1 MSNDSL
7 KNIIGVAL
15 GVCLV
20 CSILVSTAAVA
31 LKPRQVANQTLEKRK
46 NVLIAGD
53 LMKKGEKVDVEKIFS
68 GQIQPVLIQLETGER
83 LPDDKMTGELA
94 PEKFDVK
101 KISKDPDTS
110 RKVPEEQQKAGI
122 KRVPINMMIYFVKE
136 GNGYKK
142 IIFPVHGSGLWSVM
156 YGFLALDK
164 DLKTVSGFTIYEHG
178 ETPGLGGEVENP
190 RWQASWKGKIAF
202 DDEGNFKLNVLTK
215 GQASPGSND
224 QIDALSGATLTSQ
237 GMRGLIDFWFGP
249 EGYAPFLE
257 KLRIQR
263 GGQNE

>member
-20 CSILVSTAAVA
+20 CSILVSTAAVG
-31 LKPRQVANQTLEKRK
+31 LKPRQVANETLEKRK

-53 LMKKGEKVDVEKIFS
+53 LMKKGEKVDIEAIFS
-68 GQIQPVLIQLETGER
+68 EKIQPVLINLETGQQ
-83 LPDDKMTGELA
+83 LPEEKMTGKLS
-94 PEKFDVK
+94 PGKFDVK

-110 RKVPEEQQKAGI
+110 RRTPAKEEKAGI
-122 KRVPINMMIYFVKE
+122 KRVPIDMMIYFLKE
-136 GNGYKK
+136 GDGYSK
-142 IIFPVHGSGLWSVM
+142 IIFPVHGSGLWSVI

-164 DLKTVSGFTIYEHG
+164 DLKTVRGFTVYEHG

-202 DDEGNFKLNVLTK
+202 DDEGKYKLNVRAK
-215 GQASPGSND
+215 GLASPGSTD
-224 QIDALSGATLTSQ
+224 EIDGLSGATLTSQ
-237 GMRGLIDFWFGP
+237 GMKDLIDFWFGP
-249 EGYAPFLE
+249 AGYGPFLDR
-257 KLRIQR
+257 LRKEQ
-263 GGQNE
+263 GGRQ

>member
-31 LKPRQVANQTLEKRK
+31 LKPRQVANETLEKRK

-53 LMKKGEKVDVEKIFS
+53 LMKKGEKVDIDAIFAEK
-68 GQIQPVLIQLETGER
+68 IQPVLINLETGQQ
-83 LPDDKMTGELA
+83 LPKEKMTGKLA

-110 RKVPEEQQKAGI
+110 RRTTAEEEKAGI
-122 KRVPINMMIYFVKE
+122 KRVPINMMIYRVKE
-136 GNGYKK
+136 GNGYSK

-164 DLKTVSGFTIYEHG
+164 DLKTVKGFTIYEHG

-202 DDEGNFKLNVLTK
+202 DDEGKYKLNVRAK
-215 GQASPGSND
+215 GLAVPGSTD
-224 QIDALSGATLTSQ
+224 EIDGLSGATLTSQ
-237 GMRGLIDFWFGP
+237 GMKDLFDFWFGP
-249 EGYAPFLE
+249 AGYGPFLD
-257 KLRIQR
+257 KLRKEQ
-263 GGQNE
+263 GGRQ

>member
-31 LKPRQVANQTLEKRK
+31 LKPRQVANQTLERRK

-53 LMKKGEKVDVEKIFS
+53 LMKKGEKVDVDAIFS
-68 GQIQPVLIQLETGER
+68 EKIQPVLIQLETGEQ
-83 LPDDKMTGELA
+83 LPKEKMTGKLA
-94 PEKFDVK
+94 PENFDVK
-101 KISKDPDTS
+101 RISKDPDTS
-110 RKVPEEQQKAGI
+110 RRTPAEEEKAGI
-122 KRVPINMMIYFVKE
+122 KRVPINMLVYFVKE
-136 GNGYKK
+136 GNGYAKV
-142 IIFPVHGSGLWSVM
+142 IFPVHGSGLWSVI

-164 DLKTVSGFTIYEHG
+164 DLKAVKGFTVYEHG

-202 DDEGNFKLNVLTK
+202 DENGKYKLNVLAK
-215 GQASPGSND
+215 GNVSPGSDNE
-224 QIDALSGATLTSQ
+224 IDGLSGATLTSR
-237 GMRGLIDFWFGP
+237 GMKDLMEFWFGP
-249 EGYAPFLE
+249 AGYGPFLE
-257 KLRIQR
+257 KLKQQ
-263 GGQNE
+263 GGPQ

>member
-31 LKPRQVANQTLEKRK
+31 LKPRQVANEILEKRK

-53 LMKKGEKVDVEKIFS
+53 LMKKGEKVDIDAIFAEK
-68 GQIQPVLIQLETGER
+68 IQPVLIRLENGEK
-83 LPDDKMTGELA
+83 LPKEKMTGKLS

-101 KISKDPDTS
+101 KISKDPDTGRRTS
-110 RKVPEEQQKAGI
+110 ADEEKAGI
-122 KRVPINMMIYFVKE
+122 KRVPVNMMIYFLKE
-136 GNGYKK
+136 GDGYSR

-164 DLKTVSGFTIYEHG
+164 DLKTVRGFTVYKHG

-202 DDEGNFKLNVLTK
+202 DDEGKYKLNVRAK
-215 GQASPGSND
+215 GLARPGSTD
-224 QIDALSGATLTSQ
+224 EIDGLSGATLTSQ
-237 GMRGLIDFWFGP
+237 GMKDLMEFWFGP
-249 EGYAPFLE
+249 AGYAPFLDR
-257 KLRIQR
+257 LRNEQ
-263 GGQNE
+263 GGRQ

>member
-31 LKPRQVANQTLEKRK
+31 LKPRQVANQILERRI
-46 NVLIAGD
+46 NVLIAGE
-53 LMKKGEKVDVEKIFS
+53 LMKKGEKVDVDAIFS
-68 GQIQPVLIQLETGER
+68 EKIQPVLIQLENGEQ
-83 LPDDKMTGELA
+83 LPKEKMTGKLA

-110 RKVPEEQQKAGI
+110 RKVTTEKVKAGI
-122 KRVPINMMIYFVKE
+122 KRVPINMMIYYVKE
-136 GNGYKK
+136 GNGYSK

-156 YGFLALDK
+156 YGFLALDR
-164 DLKTVSGFTIYEHG
+164 DLKIIRGFTVYEHG

-190 RWQASWKGKIAF
+190 RWQTSWKGKIAF
-202 DDEGNFKLNVLTK
+202 DDEGKYKLNVLAK
-215 GQASPGSND
+215 GQASPGSTD
-224 QIDALSGATLTSQ
+224 EIDGLSGATLTSQ
-237 GMRGLIDFWFGP
+237 GMKDLMDFWFGP
-249 EGYAPFLE
+249 AGYAPFLD
-257 KLRIQR
+257 KLRKQQ
-263 GGQNE
+263 GGRQ

>member
-20 CSILVSTAAVA
+20 CSILVSTAAVV
-31 LKPRQVANQTLEKRK
+31 LKPRQVANETLEKRK

-53 LMKKGEKVDVEKIFS
+53 LMKKGEKVDIEAIFS
-68 GQIQPVLIQLETGER
+68 EKIQPVLINLETGQQ
-83 LPDDKMTGELA
+83 LPKEKMTGNLS
-94 PEKFDVK
+94 PKKLDVK

-110 RKVPEEQQKAGI
+110 RRTRAEEVKAGI
-122 KRVPINMMIYFVKE
+122 KRVPIDMIIYFLKD
-136 GNGYKK
+136 GDGYSK
-142 IIFPVHGSGLWSVM
+142 IIFPVYGSGLWSVL

-164 DLKTVSGFTIYEHG
+164 DLKTVRGFTIYEHG

-202 DDEGNFKLNVLTK
+202 DDEGNYKLNVLTK
-215 GQASPGSND
+215 GHAGPGSND
-224 QIDALSGATLTSQ
+224 EIDALSGATLTSQ
-237 GMRGLIDFWFGP
+237 GLKGLIDFWFGP
-249 EGYAPFLE
+249 AGYGPFLDT
-257 KLRIQR
+257 LRKQQ
-263 GGQNE
+263 GGRQ